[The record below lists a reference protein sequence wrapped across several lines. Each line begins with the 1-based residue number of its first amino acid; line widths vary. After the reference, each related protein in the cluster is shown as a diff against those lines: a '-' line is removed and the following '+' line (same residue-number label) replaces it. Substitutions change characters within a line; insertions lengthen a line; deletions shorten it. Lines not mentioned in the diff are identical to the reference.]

1 MFSLL
6 KTIILLFNFV
16 VFQSSGSSVDVGSKS
31 NFKGIVRA
39 KSDYNYISFKIINTM
54 KIWQNF
60 EIEDF

>member
-1 MFSLL
+1 MHDNTMFSLL

-16 VFQSSGSSVDVGSKS
+16 VFQSSGSSVDVASKS

-39 KSDYNYISFKIINTM
+39 KSDYNYINTM

-60 EIEDF
+60 EIEYF